1 MNAQQQQKTI
11 INRQPQ
17 SPLKLAREQALLNQQ
32 HQQEQQEQQITDA
45 DREHRAVAARV
56 KSEFAQRFDN
66 LEKDIVHI
74 DARMQH
80 IQQFC
85 TNLDAQVQNLQQLV
99 KSDNNPGKKGQYY
112 QIMNSCMELNAT
124 YEMLYIRCME
134 LKQRYRKEQD
144 DLHSKISRFTEVEI
158 PKSKVDVSEQA
169 LTPASLAIM
178 MQELTS
184 AITNSDKK
192 AEKIH
197 TSLQELEDN
206 PDYKI

>member
-1 MNAQQQQKTI
+1 MNASVQQKTV
-11 INRQPQ
+11 INRQPP
-17 SPLKLAREQALLNQQ
+17 SPLKQAREQLIDSQKQQ
-32 HQQEQQEQQITDA
+32 SAEDVEIEQQ
-45 DREHRAVAARV
+45 AVVVRV
-56 KSEFAQRFDN
+56 KYEFEERFEN

-74 DARMQH
+74 DTRMQH

-144 DLHSKISRFTEVEI
+144 DLHSKISKFTEIEI
-158 PKSKVDVSEQA
+158 PKAKVDVSEQA
-169 LTPASLAIM
+169 LTPASLALM

-184 AITNSDKK
+184 AINKNDDK
-192 AEKIH
+192 AEKVH
-197 TSLQELEDN
+197 ASLQELEEN
-206 PDYKI
+206 PDYKL